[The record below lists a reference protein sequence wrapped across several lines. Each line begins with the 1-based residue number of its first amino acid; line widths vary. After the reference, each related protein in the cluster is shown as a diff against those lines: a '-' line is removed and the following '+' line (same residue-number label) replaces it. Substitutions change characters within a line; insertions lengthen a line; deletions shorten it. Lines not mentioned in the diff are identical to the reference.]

1 MRSSRDDCGAEAMLA
16 GISKEMCA
24 PLSCISSSWMI
35 AYLRT
40 TAKAKRRAVEF
51 SRPCQESMLGAAA
64 RSLKASISKPVAENE
79 REGSPSPC
87 QH

>member
-1 MRSSRDDCGAEAMLA
+1 MLA
-16 GISKEMCA
+16 GISKKMCA

-79 REGSPSPC
+79 REGRPSPC